1 MKWTVL
7 VDNRTNNPTFETEHG
22 LSILLETEKHSILLD
37 TGASDMLMRNAE
49 RLGKDLSTVDY
60 VFVSHGHSDH
70 AGGLKHF
77 MEINKKAKV
86 IVSPEA
92 ISGRF
97 FSKRGNLHSIT
108 TEWPEIGDDRLFL
121 IDQTCEIAKGF
132 HVIAH
137 IPQIHPMP
145 KGNMNLYVQDAHGEY
160 IHDDFRH
167 ELALYI
173 EGLLFT
179 GCAHSGLE
187 NILDAC
193 PWPVHTVVGG
203 FHLLDGQETEEEV
216 NALGQ
221 RLKALYPHTQF
232 YTSHCTG
239 DAVFVFLQGV
249 MGNKLH
255 PFSCGTTICN
265 MTDNISLVGITPDD
279 KEQFILDN
287 QRAFKYG
294 AQTMFGMR
302 DDRMEEGEEVI
313 SRKTIERSMNGEQAE
328 TYRIVCDGNVV
339 GGLIL
344 QIDRQQAK
352 GELEILFVNPEAHSK
367 GIGQAAWKAV
377 EAMHPEIRVWETIT
391 PYFEKRNIHFYVN
404 RLGFHVVEFWNKFH
418 HGPAVPEDI
427 EEDWSEDD
435 EMFVFRKVI
444 ESVLK

>member
-37 TGASDMLMRNAE
+37 TGASDMLIRNAE
-49 RLGKDLSTVDY
+49 RLGKDLSRVDY
-60 VFVSHGHSDH
+60 VFISHGHSDH

-77 MEINKKAKV
+77 MAINKKAKV
-86 IVSPEA
+86 IVSPDA

-108 TEWPEIGDDRLFL
+108 TEWPEIGDDRLIL
-121 IDQTCEIAKGF
+121 IDQTCEIAKGL

-203 FHLLDGQETEEEV
+203 FHLLDGQETEEEI

-221 RLKALYPHTQF
+221 RLKAIYPNTQF

-239 DAVFVFLQGV
+239 DAVFAILQSV
-249 MGNKLH
+249 MGNKIH

-265 MTDNISLVGITPDD
+265 MTDNIRLVSITPDD

-294 AQTMFGMR
+294 VQEGMR

-313 SRKTIERSMNGEQAE
+313 SRKTIERCMNGVQAE
-328 TYRIVCDGNVV
+328 TYRIVCDRKVV

-344 QIDRQQAK
+344 QIDQQHAK

-404 RLGFHVVEFWNKFH
+404 RLGFHIVEFWNKH
-418 HGPAVPEDI
+418 QHGPAVPEDI
-427 EEDWSEDD
+427 EENWSEDN

-444 ESVLK
+444 ESV

>member
-7 VDNRTNNPTFETEHG
+7 VDNRSCGGLLETEHG
-22 LSILLETEKHSILLD
+22 LSVLLETGRHRILLD

-49 RLGKDLSTVDY
+49 RLGKDLSMVDY
-60 VFVSHGHSDH
+60 VFISHGHSDH
-70 AGGLKHF
+70 AGGLRHF

-86 IVSPEA
+86 IVSPDA
-92 ISGRF
+92 ISGKF
-97 FSKRGNLHSIT
+97 YSKRRYLHSIT
-108 TEWPEIGDDRLFL
+108 TEWPEIPQERLLTIEHSGSIGDDIF
-121 IDQTCEIAKGF
+121 I
-132 HVIAH
+132 IAH

-145 KGNMNLYVQDAHGEY
+145 EGNQHLFVQDTQGQY
-160 IHDDFRH
+160 IQDDFRH
-167 ELALYI
+167 ELAFYTD
-173 EGLLFT
+173 GLLFT

-187 NILDAC
+187 NILAAC
-193 PWPVHTVVGG
+193 PLPVNTVVGG
-203 FHLLDGQETEEEV
+203 FHLLDNHESEAKLSE
-216 NALGQ
+216 LSY
-221 RLKALYPHTQF
+221 RLADAYPQTQF

-239 DAVFVFLQGV
+239 DAVFSIMQGV
-249 MGNKLH
+249 MGDKIH
-255 PFSCGTTICN
+255 PFSCGTTIN
-265 MTDNISLVGITPDD
+265 DMTDNISLVGITPDD

-294 AQTMFGMR
+294 AQEEFGMR

-313 SRKTIERSMNGEQAE
+313 SRKTIERSMNGEHAE

-344 QIDRQQAK
+344 QIDQQHAK

-377 EAMHPEIRVWETIT
+377 EAMHPEIRVWETMT

-404 RLGFHVVEFWNKFH
+404 RLGFHIVEFWNKYQ

-427 EEDWSEDD
+427 EENWSEDD
-435 EMFVFRKVI
+435 EMFVFRKFMD
-444 ESVLK
+444 SSNR